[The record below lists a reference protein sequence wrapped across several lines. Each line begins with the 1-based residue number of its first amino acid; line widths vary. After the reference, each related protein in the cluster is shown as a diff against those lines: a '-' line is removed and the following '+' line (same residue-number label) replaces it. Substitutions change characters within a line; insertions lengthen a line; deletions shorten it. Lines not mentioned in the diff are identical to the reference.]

1 MTDEVQPFRY
11 AGGAALYG
19 SIGRD
24 RSLNVSGCSYRIT
37 KCCLGAR
44 DQSRAHNFCGHFPGS
59 KRGGCSS
66 CQPTRLRPL
75 LTPRFGCS
83 AGLRRRASMP
93 DRGNDRFVG
102 ADARHSTGT
111 LPGESLTRKPPIRS
125 GGGHKFPKNR
135 WPFGG
140 AGGFHPAG
148 THLGNL
154 KTLNPPIRSGGG
166 RLFFAYSSICPLG
179 EAASTPFR
187 SMVPPPS
194 AGLPRISTTCAG
206 RRAPLNMGRAA
217 AGSSDDW
224 LYRLTTPAK
233 VPGALPRCRSG
244 VRGTHEQRPAV
255 ATPSSLPRARTRKRF
270 PG

>member
-1 MTDEVQPFRY
+1 M
-11 AGGAALYG
+11 
-19 SIGRD
+19 
-24 RSLNVSGCSYRIT
+24 
-37 KCCLGAR
+37 
-44 DQSRAHNFCGHFPGS
+44 QSRSSSN
-59 KRGGCSS
+59 RGGCSS

-102 ADARHSTGT
+102 A
-111 LPGESLTRKPPIRS
+111 
-125 GGGHKFPKNR
+125 
-135 WPFGG
+135 
-140 AGGFHPAG
+140 GGFHPAG

-154 KTLNPPIRSGGG
+154 KTRNPPIRSGGG
-166 RLFFAYSSICPLG
+166 RLFFAYSSIYPLG

-187 SMVPPPS
+187 SMVPAPS

-206 RRAPLNMGRAA
+206 RRARLNMGRAA

-244 VRGTHEQRPAV
+244 VRG
-255 ATPSSLPRARTRKRF
+255 SLTNNDQP
-270 PG
+270 